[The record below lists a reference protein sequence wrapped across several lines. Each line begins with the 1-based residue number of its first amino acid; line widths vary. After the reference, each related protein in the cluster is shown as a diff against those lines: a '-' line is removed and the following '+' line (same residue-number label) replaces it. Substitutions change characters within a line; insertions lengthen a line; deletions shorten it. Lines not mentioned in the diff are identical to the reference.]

1 MLRSLKNILGKNMKT
16 KKQGLFIILSSP
28 SGAGKT
34 TLAKKLLKNNK
45 NIELSIS
52 YTTRK
57 KRPLEKNNKDY
68 NFISREEFERLKK
81 KKYFIEWAKV
91 FNNYYGTSFV
101 NVKKINNKGKDVLFD
116 IDWQGSRKIK
126 KKLGKEV
133 VSIFIL
139 PPSKKELIKRLKKR
153 AQDPDH
159 IVKQRLSFYKME
171 LSHWKEY
178 KYVLINR
185 NLNDTVKR
193 IKVIIEAERYKNF
206 IPVKDLT
213 KQNIKAIYEAKR
225 IALQKKNLI
234 IKKIKSL

>member
-1 MLRSLKNILGKNMKT
+1 MLRSLKNLVWKNMRT

-45 NIELSIS
+45 KIELSIS

-57 KRPLEKNNKDY
+57 KRPLEKNKKDY
-68 NFISREEFERLKK
+68 NFVSEEEFEKLKK

-91 FNNYYGTSFV
+91 FNNYYGTSLIK
-101 NVKKINNKGKDVLFD
+101 VKKINNKGKDVLFD

-126 KKLGKEV
+126 KKLGKNV

-139 PPSKKELIKRLKKR
+139 PPSKKELIKRLKRR

-171 LSHWKEY
+171 LSHWKDY
-178 KYVLINR
+178 KYVLINK
-185 NLNDTVKR
+185 NLSDTVKK
-193 IKVIIEAERYKNF
+193 IKTIIEAERYENF
-206 IPVKDLT
+206 VPVKNLT
-213 KQNIKAIYEAKR
+213 KQKIKTIYEAKR
-225 IALQKKNLI
+225 IAIQKKNLI
-234 IKKIKSL
+234 YKKIRSL

>member
-1 MLRSLKNILGKNMKT
+1 MKT

-34 TLAKKLLKNNK
+34 TLAKKLIKNNI

-57 KRPLEKNNKDY
+57 KRSLEKNNKDY
-68 NFISREEFERLKK
+68 KFISEKGFNKLKK

-91 FNNYYGTSFV
+91 FNNYYGTSLIK
-101 NVKKINNKGKDVLFD
+101 VKKINNKGKDVLFD

-139 PPSKKELIKRLKKR
+139 PPSKKELIRRLKKR
-153 AQDPDH
+153 AQDPAH
-159 IVKQRLSFYKME
+159 IVKQRLSFYKKE
-171 LSHWKEY
+171 LSHWNEY
-178 KYVLINR
+178 KYVLINK
-185 NLNDTVKR
+185 NLTETLKKVKS
-193 IKVIIEAERYKNF
+193 IIEAERIINH
-206 IPVKDLT
+206 
-213 KQNIKAIYEAKR
+213 KQG
-225 IALQKKNLI
+225 LI
-234 IKKIKSL
+234 HKKIQSL

>member
-1 MLRSLKNILGKNMKT
+1 MLRSLKNLVWKNMRT

-34 TLAKKLLKNNK
+34 TLSKKLLKNNK

-68 NFISREEFERLKK
+68 NFVSEEEFEKLKK

-91 FNNYYGTSFV
+91 FNNYYGTSLIK
-101 NVKKINNKGKDVLFD
+101 VKKINNKGKDVLFD

-126 KKLGKEV
+126 KKLGKNV

-171 LSHWKEY
+171 LSHWKDY
-178 KYVLINR
+178 KYVLINK
-185 NLNDTVKR
+185 NLSDTVKK
-193 IKVIIEAERYKNF
+193 IKTIIEAERYENF
-206 IPVKDLT
+206 VPVKNLT
-213 KQNIKAIYEAKR
+213 KQKIKIIYEAKR
-225 IALQKKNLI
+225 IAIQKKNLI
-234 IKKIKSL
+234 FKKIRSL

>member
-1 MLRSLKNILGKNMKT
+1 MLRSLKNLVWKNMKT

-68 NFISREEFERLKK
+68 NFVSEEEFEKLKK

-91 FNNYYGTSFV
+91 FNNYYGTSLIKV
-101 NVKKINNKGKDVLFD
+101 EKINNKGKDVLFD

-126 KKLGKEV
+126 KKLGKNV

-171 LSHWKEY
+171 LSHWKDY
-178 KYVLINR
+178 KYVLINK
-185 NLNDTVKR
+185 NLSDTVKK
-193 IKVIIEAERYKNF
+193 IKNIIEAERYENF
-206 IPVKDLT
+206 VPVKSLT
-213 KQNIKAIYEAKR
+213 KQKIKAIYEAKR
-225 IALQKKNLI
+225 IAIQKKNLI
-234 IKKIKSL
+234 LKKIRSL

>member
-1 MLRSLKNILGKNMKT
+1 MKT

-34 TLAKKLLKNNK
+34 TLARKLIKNNK

-68 NFISREEFERLKK
+68 NFVSEEEFKKLKE

-91 FNNYYGTSFV
+91 FNNYYGTSLIK
-101 NVKKINNKGKDVLFD
+101 VKKINNKGKDVLFD

-126 KKLGKEV
+126 KKLGKNV

-171 LSHWKEY
+171 LSHWKDY
-178 KYVLINR
+178 KYVLINKD
-185 NLNDTVKR
+185 LLDTVKK
-193 IKVIIEAERYKNF
+193 IKNIIEAERYKNF
-206 IPVKDLT
+206 VPVKNLT
-213 KQNIKAIYEAKR
+213 KQKIKAIYEAKR
-225 IALQKKNLI
+225 IAIQKKNLI
-234 IKKIKSL
+234 LKKIRSL

>member
-1 MLRSLKNILGKNMKT
+1 MLRSLKNLVWKNMGT

-34 TLAKKLLKNNK
+34 TLSKKLLKNNK

-68 NFISREEFERLKK
+68 NFVSEVEFEKLKK

-91 FNNYYGTSFV
+91 FNNYYGTSLIK
-101 NVKKINNKGKDVLFD
+101 VKKINNKGKDVLFD

-126 KKLGKEV
+126 KKLGKNV
-133 VSIFIL
+133 FSIFIL

-171 LSHWKEY
+171 LSHWKDY
-178 KYVLINR
+178 KYVLINK
-185 NLNDTVKR
+185 NLSDTVKK
-193 IKVIIEAERYKNF
+193 IQTIIEAERYENF
-206 IPVKDLT
+206 VPVKNLT
-213 KQNIKAIYEAKR
+213 KQKIKIIYEAKR
-225 IALQKKNLI
+225 IAIQKKNLI
-234 IKKIKSL
+234 FKKIRSL

>member
-1 MLRSLKNILGKNMKT
+1 MNNIKKN
-16 KKQGLFIILSSP
+16 KKGLFIFLSSP

-34 TLAKKLLKNNK
+34 TLAKKILKNNK

-57 KRPLEKNNKDY
+57 KRSLEKNNKDY
-68 NFISREEFERLKK
+68 NFISEEKFKKLKE
-81 KKYFIEWAKV
+81 KKYFLEWAKV
-91 FNNYYGTSFV
+91 FNNYYGTSLTKV
-101 NVKKINNKGKDVLFD
+101 QKINNKGKDVLFD

-126 KKLGKEV
+126 KKLGKDV

-139 PPSKKELIKRLKKR
+139 PPSKQELIKRLKKR

-178 KYVLINR
+178 KYVLVN
-185 NLNDTVKR
+185 NKLNETVKQ
-193 IKVIIEAERYKNF
+193 IQSIIEVERIIN
-206 IPVKDLT
+206 
-213 KQNIKAIYEAKR
+213 
-225 IALQKKNLI
+225 QKSNLI
-234 IKKIKSL
+234 LKKIKSL

>member
-1 MLRSLKNILGKNMKT
+1 MKI

-34 TLAKKLLKNNK
+34 TLARKLIKNNK

-68 NFISREEFERLKK
+68 NFVSEEEFKKLKE

-91 FNNYYGTSFV
+91 FNNYYGTSLIK
-101 NVKKINNKGKDVLFD
+101 VKKINNKGKDVLFD

-126 KKLGKEV
+126 KKLGKNV
-133 VSIFIL
+133 ISIFIL

-153 AQDPDH
+153 AQDPNH
-159 IVKQRLSFYKME
+159 IVKQRLSFYRME
-171 LSHWKEY
+171 LSHWKDY
-178 KYVLINR
+178 KYVLVNK
-185 NLNDTVKR
+185 NLSDTVKK
-193 IKVIIEAERYKNF
+193 IKNIIEAERYENF
-206 IPVKDLT
+206 VPVKNLT
-213 KQNIKAIYEAKR
+213 KQKIKVIYEAKR
-225 IALQKKNLI
+225 IAIQKKDLI
-234 IKKIKSL
+234 LKKIRSL

>member
-1 MLRSLKNILGKNMKT
+1 MLRSLKNLVWKNMGT

-34 TLAKKLLKNNK
+34 TLSKKLLRNNK

-68 NFISREEFERLKK
+68 NFVSEEEFEKLKK

-91 FNNYYGTSFV
+91 FNNYYGTSLIK
-101 NVKKINNKGKDVLFD
+101 VKKINNKGKDVLFD

-126 KKLGKEV
+126 KKLGKNV

-171 LSHWKEY
+171 LSHWKDY
-178 KYVLINR
+178 KYVLINK
-185 NLNDTVKR
+185 NLSDTVKK
-193 IKVIIEAERYKNF
+193 IKTIIEAERYENF
-206 IPVKDLT
+206 VPVKNLT
-213 KQNIKAIYEAKR
+213 KQKIKIIYEAKR
-225 IALQKKNLI
+225 IAIQKKNLI
-234 IKKIKSL
+234 FKKIRSL